1 MVFHFPQ
8 KEGHHGRSGR
18 DRDSQG
24 GPNHQTDFHGC
35 HCSNSA
41 PTDLQ
46 NSYDDLPSPE
56 PFGNSTYNPCD
67 SCDPCSVPLPSTQ
80 ISTST
85 GPPLEKFS
93 PDPSDPSYAHALTAN
108 SVCAQ
113 SRASS
118 LLAGQLSGTPELWP
132 DVLPDHPPPPPPGIS
147 KAMSK
152 TVRMTLVIVLV
163 YTICWSPFFIVQLW
177 AAWDPNPPD
186 QGLNGAYVNR
196 IHYMV
201 CYCTCTLTGYK
212 KQQRCDCCLCSSASF
227 STVIMLQAA
236 ACNK

>member
-8 KEGHHGRSGR
+8 KEGHHRRSVR
-18 DRDSQG
+18 ERDSQG
-24 GPNHQTDFHGC
+24 SHNRPTDIHGR

-41 PTDLQ
+41 ATNLQ
-46 NSYDDLPSPE
+46 NSHDDLSSTGS
-56 PFGNSTYNPCD
+56 FGNPAYNPCD
-67 SCDPCSVPLPSTQ
+67 SCDPCSVPLSSTE

-85 GPPLEKFS
+85 SLPLEKFT
-93 PDPSDPSYAHALTAN
+93 PDPSDPSHTHALTAS

-118 LLAGQLSGTPELWP
+118 SLAGQLSGSPELWP
-132 DVLPDHPPPPPPGIS
+132 DVLPDLPPPPPPGIS

-186 QGLNGAYVNR
+186 QG
-196 IHYMV
+196 
-201 CYCTCTLTGYK
+201 
-212 KQQRCDCCLCSSASF
+212 
-227 STVIMLQAA
+227 
-236 ACNK
+236 